1 MPFQCRGNR
10 AQHDAGHSTLCPYSA
25 HSVFLATLAVMK
37 PHLLLVGLGN
47 PGASYDRTRHN
58 AGFAALD
65 SLSENFGE
73 GEWKPMQKFNAV
85 TQEGRIVTAPI
96 LLVKPQTYMNL
107 SGDSIVKLLRFY
119 KLDAAKQLIVFT
131 DDVDLPLGTIR
142 FREKGGPGTHNGM
155 KSIVDSIGEGF
166 ARIRLGIGPQPKSKD
181 LAAWVLS
188 KMTAADA
195 KSLKIAIDQ
204 TPEIVRKFVLGEA

>member
-1 MPFQCRGNR
+1 
-10 AQHDAGHSTLCPYSA
+10 
-25 HSVFLATLAVMK
+25 MK
-37 PHLLLVGLGN
+37 PQLLLVGLGN
-47 PGASYDRTRHN
+47 PGATYDRTRHN

-65 SLSENFGE
+65 HLSETFGG

-85 TQEGRIVTAPI
+85 IQEGRIGTVPI

-107 SGDSIVKLLRFY
+107 SGDSITKLLRFY
-119 KLDAAKQLIVFT
+119 KLDPGKQLIVFT

-155 KSIVDSIGEGF
+155 KSIVDAVGEGF
-166 ARIRLGIGPQPKSKD
+166 ARIRLGIGPQPTGKD

-188 KMTAADA
+188 TMTATDA
-195 KSLKIAIDQ
+195 KSLKSAIDQ
-204 TPEIVRKFVLGEA
+204 TPEIVRKFVVGE